1 MVPSAGQQRESAA
14 GSASSRSDEFGDSL
28 PTHEK
33 KAANR
38 LMGAKAE
45 GGWAVFVWHPS
56 SRRESRFSSH
66 YSTQLRLRSMLREG

>member
-1 MVPSAGQQRESAA
+1 MFWSIFGRNRFLRSTGLQHPLFIRLPSPR
-14 GSASSRSDEFGDSL
+14 SSRSDEFGDSL

-56 SRRESRFSSH
+56 AK
-66 YSTQLRLRSMLREG
+66 TN